1 MIKDLIRFLSEDIW
15 RLRQRD
21 LPKGKSIG
29 LKALRVVL
37 YAFKGFNEDKCQ
49 LSAAALTFW
58 TLFSIVPLFAMAFGI
73 AKGFGL
79 EKLLR
84 EELYQQIQGQ
94 EEVMARIIEFSERM
108 LETTSGGLI
117 AGIGLGILFFT
128 VIRLLGNI
136 EMSLNEIWGV
146 KEHRNWVRKFSD
158 YLAIMIVCPSLLI
171 VVSSL
176 NVYIATK
183 VENMTEQVEILNMFS
198 QFIQLGLK
206 ILPFFVLWNLFSFI
220 YVVIPNTRVNIV
232 AGIVGGVAAGTIYQ
246 IFQGLYLNLQFW
258 FSSTNAVYGSF
269 AALPLF
275 LFWLQTSWLI
285 MLLGAEISFAYQN
298 VDTYELEPDCLK
310 ASERFRK
317 LVALQIATVVIKA
330 FVSGKAPVSESSI
343 AEKVEMPS
351 RLVKDLLHQLVQSGI
366 LIELR
371 SAGTREMSYTAAKDP
386 DSLTVS
392 HVLNAMEMQG
402 LTEVPVPETSE
413 FQRLKSLLHESD
425 VLLRDQSLSLALK
438 DL

>member
-158 YLAIMIVCPSLLI
+158 YLAIMVVCPSLLI

-246 IFQGLYLNLQFW
+246 LFQGLYLNLQFW

-317 LVALQIATVVIKA
+317 LSALRIAAIVIKA
-330 FVSGKAPVSESSI
+330 FVVGKAPVKESEI
-343 AEKVEMPS
+343 TDQVEMPS

-371 SAGTREMSYTAAKDP
+371 STGTREMSYTAAKDP
-386 DSLTVS
+386 DLLTVS

-402 LTEVPVPETSE
+402 LIEIPVPESSE